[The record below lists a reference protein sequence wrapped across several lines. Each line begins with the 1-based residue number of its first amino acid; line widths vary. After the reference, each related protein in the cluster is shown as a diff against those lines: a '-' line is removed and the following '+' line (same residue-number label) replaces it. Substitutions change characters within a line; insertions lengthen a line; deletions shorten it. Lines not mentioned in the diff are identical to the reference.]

1 VIEVKLDIRRHSAQT
16 AQRRK
21 GSTILE
27 STLFNEIGV
36 GLQGVYTRRRGL
48 VLAIIIVLQFFLVV
62 NSSWKATP
70 DSALYLELGESLAEG
85 RGYVFNG
92 EPHTYVP
99 PGFPAIVAFGARFF
113 GESFLTYRVLMALIG
128 LLTAGAGY
136 LLVFRLCGPDTAFL
150 LGGLFAAN
158 HILLHNST
166 FTSSDVPFAFFG
178 LCSLNAALSA
188 AGNPE
193 RLRWTIFAALIA
205 GIPPLIRINGLG
217 LVATTGFFLFCTW
230 KSMTLFRRVAYTVL
244 FLLLSIAPI
253 AVWESYKAF
262 FPSSVNEGTY
272 FNAITGRTFAYQIEV
287 TLTSIWEYVQETSYA
302 LTAAVIKTGFIEW
315 IVPLLVLA
323 GMWVAFR
330 RGERLLL
337 PMIVIQFCGL
347 FLMPAGSRY
356 LILLIPGLYV
366 FLALGVLRVSK
377 WINERS
383 WSPIGR
389 FPRPEHI
396 LVGVFLLL
404 AVLNL
409 GHNLITVYQARTAIE
424 PRGAESER
432 DLPFFKAARWL
443 RTQTSNGIVMTMHP
457 RILHY
462 LSGRPTIE
470 LTRSGVSFEQTW
482 VRDQKELQNLIVSR
496 RPAYFFSDA
505 LDQDL
510 LNETVRALHNLG
522 LNLEAIP
529 EADASPRFRLWRI
542 IPISKSS

>member
-1 VIEVKLDIRRHSAQT
+1 MIEVKLDIRRHSAHEV
-16 AQRRK
+16 QRRK

-27 STLFNEIGV
+27 STLFSEIGV
-36 GLQGVYTRRRGL
+36 GLQGVYTRRRGV

-70 DSALYLELGESLAEG
+70 DSALYLELGESLAGG

-99 PGFPAIVAFGARFF
+99 PGFPTIVAVGVRLF
-113 GESFLTYRVLMALIG
+113 GESFLTYRALMALIG

-150 LGGLFAAN
+150 VGGLFAAN

-188 AGNPE
+188 ARNPE

-230 KSMTLFRRVAYTVL
+230 KSMTQWRRVAYTVL
-244 FLLLSIAPI
+244 FLLLAVAPI
-253 AVWESYKAF
+253 AVWEAYKAF

-315 IVPLLVLA
+315 IIPLLVLA
-323 GMWVAFR
+323 GMWVAFKAWR
-330 RGERLLL
+330 AASAPYDCDSILRAV
-337 PMIVIQFCGL
+337 PH
-347 FLMPAGSRY
+347 AGWKPISNSAHPRAVCVSRS
-356 LILLIPGLYV
+356 G
-366 FLALGVLRVSK
+366 
-377 WINERS
+377 
-383 WSPIGR
+383 
-389 FPRPEHI
+389 
-396 LVGVFLLL
+396 
-404 AVLNL
+404 
-409 GHNLITVYQARTAIE
+409 
-424 PRGAESER
+424 GAES
-432 DLPFFKAARWL
+432 F
-443 RTQTSNGIVMTMHP
+443 
-457 RILHY
+457 
-462 LSGRPTIE
+462 
-470 LTRSGVSFEQTW
+470 
-482 VRDQKELQNLIVSR
+482 
-496 RPAYFFSDA
+496 
-505 LDQDL
+505 
-510 LNETVRALHNLG
+510 
-522 LNLEAIP
+522 
-529 EADASPRFRLWRI
+529 
-542 IPISKSS
+542 